1 MDLLLFGK
9 YEHQMDEKKRIRI
22 PAKLKDAL
30 GANPVIMKGTSPC
43 LVVYSSERASEVIKA
58 KFEKI
63 IDGTVTDEDEM
74 DLLRDLTSNTQNAEE
89 DKQGRVKI
97 EKDLVDYAR
106 LKKDIVTIGVYDK
119 VEIWSAEEWNK
130 RQKAK
135 SEKNK

>member
-1 MDLLLFGK
+1 MLLFGK

-106 LKKDIVTIGVYDK
+106 LKKDIITIGVYDK

>member
-1 MDLLLFGK
+1 VLLFGK
-9 YEHQMDEKKRIRI
+9 YEHQIDEKNRIRI

-97 EKDLVDYAR
+97 EKDLVEYAR

-119 VEIWSAEEWNK
+119 VEIWSAEEWNSRRK
-130 RQKAK
+130 TKSAK
-135 SEKNK
+135 IG